1 MASWRVRIALAISVL
16 NRLSEGNVEIGL
28 GGVLDSGSE
37 RAEAWDICR
46 MVICAGGSN
55 SSVVAVYVS
64 LSTIDESCLR
74 GRGALGANSSAEDKL
89 E

>member
-37 RAEAWDICR
+37 RAEAWGICR
-46 MVICAGGSN
+46 MVICGGGSN
-55 SSVVAVYVS
+55 SSVIAVYVS
-64 LSTIDESCLR
+64 LSTV
-74 GRGALGANSSAEDKL
+74 SSAGKAEMKGKNKFL
-89 E
+89 AEPVSQ